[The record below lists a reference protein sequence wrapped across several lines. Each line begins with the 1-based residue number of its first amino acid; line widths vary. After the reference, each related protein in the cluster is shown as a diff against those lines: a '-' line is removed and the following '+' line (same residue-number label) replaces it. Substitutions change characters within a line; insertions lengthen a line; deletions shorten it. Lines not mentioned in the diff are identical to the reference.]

1 MKEFNSNDW
10 MTATEELQ
18 NKYIHYLLDLNYSID
33 NVSGSILTNT
43 LISKV
48 LNDLLKFVESQPN
61 KVFVYDYNDDLP
73 SLVGYK
79 ILILLNAQHPFDFRL
94 LKKSKILKAKNT
106 KKQLAKGQKFISE
119 KKIINNPDKYALI
132 SSFNPIYEV
141 IDVEKNFKD
150 FGLEK
155 FNLIQQF
162 TPSDF
167 INCQQFYG
175 IKRVKDFFTENL
187 GLVLGYS
194 KNINNLNEG
203 KLWSGSL
210 NPIDI
215 DKVNVVWVD
224 GDQEKAIKTLQD
236 VEESYDINFY
246 FYDDEDSVGV
256 KDILFSYNFSFYLKH
271 KFNIPSERYQNINNY
286 KFIKY
291 CKTLGIKLNLVGFS
305 TEQYFKFI
313 EEGKDNV

>member
-1 MKEFNSNDW
+1 MKKFNSDEW

-18 NKYIHYLLDLNYSID
+18 NKYIHYLLDLNYSVD
-33 NVSGSILTNT
+33 NVSGSILTNA
-43 LISKV
+43 LVSKV
-48 LNDLLKFVESQPN
+48 LNNLLSFVESQPN

-94 LKKSKILKAKNT
+94 LKKSKIFKAKNT

-119 KKIINNPDKYALI
+119 KKIINNSDKYALI

-141 IDVEKNFKD
+141 IGREKNFKD

-155 FNLIQQF
+155 FELIKQF

-167 INCQQFYG
+167 INCQQFYSIKG
-175 IKRVKDFFTENL
+175 IKDFFTDYWSF
-187 GLVLGYS
+187 VLGYS
-194 KNINNLNEG
+194 KSINNLNEG
-203 KLWSGSL
+203 QIWTGSL
-210 NPIDI
+210 NPIDV

-224 GDQEKAIKTLQD
+224 GDEEKAIKTLQD
-236 VEESYDINFY
+236 VEDSDDINFY

-286 KFIKY
+286 QFIEY

-313 EEGKDNV
+313 KKEEN

>member
-1 MKEFNSNDW
+1 MKKFNSDEW

-18 NKYIHYLLDLNYSID
+18 NKYTHYLLDLNYSID
-33 NVSGSILTNT
+33 NVSGSILTNA
-43 LISKV
+43 LVSKV
-48 LNDLLKFVESQPN
+48 LNNLLSFVESQPN

-94 LKKSKILKAKNT
+94 LKKGKIFKAKNT

-141 IDVEKNFKD
+141 IGIEKNFKD

-155 FNLIQQF
+155 FELIKQF

-167 INCQQFYG
+167 INCQQFYSIKG
-175 IKRVKDFFTENL
+175 IKDFFTDYWSF
-187 GLVLGYS
+187 VLGYS
-194 KNINNLNEG
+194 KSINNLNEG
-203 KLWSGSL
+203 QIWTGNL
-210 NPIDI
+210 NPIDV

-224 GDQEKAIKTLQD
+224 GDEEKAIKTLQD
-236 VEESYDINFY
+236 VEDSDDINFY

-286 KFIKY
+286 QFIEY

-313 EEGKDNV
+313 KKGKDNV

>member
-1 MKEFNSNDW
+1 MKKFNSDEW

-33 NVSGSILTNT
+33 NVSGSILTNA
-43 LISKV
+43 LVSKV
-48 LNDLLKFVESQPN
+48 LNNLLKFVESQPN

-79 ILILLNAQHPFDFRL
+79 ILILLNAQYPFDFRL
-94 LKKSKILKAKNT
+94 LKKNKIFKAKNT

-119 KKIINNPDKYALI
+119 KKIINNSDKYALI
-132 SSFNPIYEV
+132 SSFNPIYKV
-141 IDVEKNFKD
+141 IGIEKNFKD

-155 FNLIQQF
+155 FELIKQF

-167 INCQQFYG
+167 INCQQFYS
-175 IKRVKDFFTENL
+175 IKEVKDFFTEYWSF
-187 GLVLGYS
+187 VLGYS
-194 KNINNLNEG
+194 KAINNLNEG

-210 NPIDI
+210 NPIDV

-224 GDQEKAIKTLQD
+224 EDEEKAIKTLQN
-236 VEESYDINFY
+236 VEESDDINFY
-246 FYDDEDSVGV
+246 FYDDENSVGV

-271 KFNIPSERYQNINNY
+271 KSNIPSERYQNINNY
-286 KFIKY
+286 KFIEY
-291 CKTLGIKLNLVGFS
+291 CKTLGIKLNLVGFN

-313 EEGKDNV
+313 EEGEK